1 MAVSRQQVAGYTCQ
15 TEDMKKLTL
24 FLAVLAFF
32 AASRAVALE
41 LSLEENKG
49 ESGTIGYVDI
59 DRVFKEFSG
68 TSNARDE
75 FLAEIKAKEDSL
87 NLKKQAIFSL
97 KADIAKLRQEREFAL
112 TLPGLMRQA
121 DEISAATAANAVN
134 AAENSSPHISVADSA
149 NGLRQAS
156 VSTQTVPVQLSTGMV
171 QSNLPVTNSASGPR
185 QASVSAADSASG
197 PRQASVSS
205 DTAKTRL
212 PATTI
217 KTASPLISTQ
227 TAAAQLSDTAVS
239 SRSAPAA
246 LPAGLP
252 GMAGLDTAASRVPAD
267 YFKFSVSTSAAEI
280 DSAIAAK
287 EADLAKKQEDLHL
300 FQRQTEK
307 ELLDYETHKSE
318 MILGRIYIA
327 LQELAIKEGVSVVV
341 DKRTI
346 LFGHSAVDLTGKL
359 IEKLEE
365 NPI

>member
-1 MAVSRQQVAGYTCQ
+1 
-15 TEDMKKLTL
+15 MKKIF
-24 FLAVLAFF
+24 FLLLLA
-32 AASRAVALE
+32 AAAPAAALE

-97 KADIAKLRQEREFAL
+97 KADIAKLKQEREFAL

-121 DEISAATAANAVN
+121 EEISAAAAAK
-134 AAENSSPHISVADSA
+134 AAENSRPVVSELPLSTGAVKA
-149 NGLRQAS
+149 NITAGI
-156 VSTQTVPVQLSTGMV
+156 STQTAAIQLSTGPALINR
-171 QSNLPVTNSASGPR
+171 STGAPSAD
-185 QASVSAADSASG
+185 SVSVADGASG

-205 DTAKTRL
+205 G
-212 PATTI
+212 
-217 KTASPLISTQ
+217 
-227 TAAAQLSDTAVS
+227 
-239 SRSAPAA
+239 APAA

-252 GMAGLDTAASRVPAD
+252 GMPGIDMPGISRVPAS

-287 EADLAKKQEDLHL
+287 ETDLAKKQEDLRL
-300 FQRQTEK
+300 AQRQAER
-307 ELLDYETHKSE
+307 ELLEYETGKSE

-327 LQELAIKEGVSVVV
+327 LKELAVKEGVSVVV

-359 IEKLEE
+359 IKNLEE
-365 NPI
+365 SPI